1 MQSSCMVPQWL
12 RTYQGATFRYDLIAG
27 VMLAAYLLP
36 AGIADASIAGLPPEA
51 GLYACLFSGLVWWF
65 FCSSR
70 HTAITVT
77 SGLSIL
83 VGTAVA
89 DLSGGSME
97 RQIALSMATCVLI
110 GVLGFAAW
118 LTRAGIVVNF
128 VSETVLVGFK
138 CGIAG
143 VLAAK
148 QLPKLFGFAGGH
160 GSFWS
165 QIVHIITH
173 LGDTHLASFALGVTA
188 LVILLAGKKLL
199 PGRPVALIVVVGG
212 IAATSIFNL
221 QEAGVKVLGEV
232 PQGLPSLGLPDIGL
246 SDLNDVVPI
255 AFACFLLGA
264 VESAAIGRM
273 FALKH
278 GYRFDAN
285 RELLAVG
292 AANLMSGLG
301 RGFPVSGGMSQSLV
315 NESSGARTPVS
326 GLMAALIVLTIVMFF
341 SGLLHDLPQPV
352 LAAIVLAAVAG
363 LFKLKALQRLWM
375 FSKVEFAIAA
385 FAFLGVLG
393 QGILRGVAIGVLL
406 SLFALLRRASA
417 PNVVELGRIGNTDVF
432 ASIQDDVPRMR
443 VDDVLVARIDGSLL
457 YFNAEHARDRVIELL
472 DERKVSRV
480 ILYLGTVPAVDLA
493 GTDMIIE
500 LGHAL
505 HERGIDFRIAGAHT
519 EVRQRLMR
527 GGLDHQ
533 AVHAYRTVQDALI

>member
-1 MQSSCMVPQWL
+1 MVPQWL
-12 RTYQGATFRYDLIAG
+12 RTYQGSTFRYDLIAG

-36 AGIADASIAGLPPEA
+36 VGIADASIAGLPPEA
-51 GLYACLFSGLVWWF
+51 GLYACVFSGLVWWF

-83 VGTAVA
+83 IGTAVA
-89 DLSGGSME
+89 DLSGGNVD
-97 RQIALSMATCVLI
+97 RHVALSMAVCLLI
-110 GVLGFAAW
+110 GALGLTAW
-118 LTRAGIVVNF
+118 LTRAGMVVNF
-128 VSETVLVGFK
+128 VSETVLIGFK
-138 CGIAG
+138 CGIAF

-160 GSFWS
+160 GGFWS
-165 QIVHIITH
+165 QAAHIFTH
-173 LGDTHLASFALGVTA
+173 LGDTHLASLALGLTA
-188 LVILLAGKKLL
+188 LVILLGGKKLL
-199 PGRPVALIVVVGG
+199 PGRPVSLVVVVGG
-212 IAATSIFNL
+212 IIATSVLGL
-221 QEAGVKVLGEV
+221 QAAGVKVLGEV
-232 PQGLPSLGLPDIGL
+232 PQGLPALGLPDI
-246 SDLNDVVPI
+246 SVEDWNNVAPI
-255 AFACFLLGA
+255 ALACFLLGA

-273 FALKH
+273 FAVKH

-285 RELLAVG
+285 RELLAMG
-292 AANLMSGLG
+292 AANFMAGLG

-326 GLMAALIVLTIVMFF
+326 GLLAALLVLTIVVFF

-352 LAAIVLAAVAG
+352 LAAIVLAAVVG
-363 LFKLKALQRLWM
+363 LIKVKALKRLWA

-385 FAFLGVLG
+385 CAFLGVLG

-417 PNVVELGRIGNTDVF
+417 PNVVELGRIGNSDVF
-432 ASIQDDVPRMR
+432 ASIQDDVPRTR
-443 VDDVLVARIDGSLL
+443 VDNVLVTRIDGSLL
-457 YFNAEHARDRVIELL
+457 YFNADHARDRVIELL

-480 ILYLGTVPAVDLA
+480 ILYLGAVPAVDLA
-493 GTDMIIE
+493 GADMIIE
-500 LGHAL
+500 LGHAV
-505 HERGIDFRIAGAHT
+505 HARGIDFRIAGAHT
-519 EVRQRLMR
+519 EVRQRLVR